1 MSQNI
6 KIIPTSEYEA
16 VLGAVRYYIDSLVG
30 ADRESLDRAFHKDAT
45 MTGWSPDG
53 SLASG
58 SYRALHG
65 YFETYGPAKDLKTHL
80 DVLAITPSTAVVRV
94 DIEGAP
100 DAPYTDFHTLL
111 KVDGGWKIIAKAF
124 HAYKS

>member
-6 KIIPTSEYEA
+6 KIIPTDEYKA
-16 VLGAVRYYIDSLVG
+16 VISAVQHYIDSLVG
-30 ADRESLDRAFHKDAT
+30 ASQESLNKAFHKYAT

-58 SYRALHG
+58 SYTALQG
-65 YFETYGPAKDLKTHL
+65 YFETYGPAKNLKTHT
-80 DVLAITPSTAVVRV
+80 DVLGITPSTAVVRV

-100 DAPYTDFHTLL
+100 DAPYTDFHTLF
-111 KVDGGWKIIAKAF
+111 KIDGEWKIIAKAF

>member
-6 KIIPTSEYEA
+6 KTIPTDEYKA
-16 VLGAVRYYIDSLVG
+16 VVKAVQHYVDSLIEASPQV
-30 ADRESLDRAFHKDAT
+30 LDKAFHKDAT

-58 SYRALHG
+58 SYTALHT
-65 YFETYGPAKDLKTHL
+65 YFETYGPAKNIKTHT
-80 DVLAITPSTAVVRV
+80 DVLSITPTTAVVRL

-100 DAPYTDFHTLL
+100 DAPYTDFHILF
-111 KVDGGWKIIAKAF
+111 KIDGEWKIIAKAF